1 MKTGS
6 KIRPHIFPRV
16 AYAGTEVICVKK
28 QRICSTWIG
37 LLWVIFAGTLLH
49 FVYGWTGENRVVG
62 LYAPV
67 SESSWE
73 HLKLLFTP
81 FLIYTIAEYFWLGKQ
96 YRGYLLV
103 RAEGVWLGML
113 TILSSFYTYQGILGF
128 HCLPLDILTF
138 LAGAGVCARF
148 CTAGWN
154 GHRAAT
160 GWGWQFLRRH
170 CWRSAYS
177 PKLRRSSGCFSRRM
191 RGTHSMT
198 LSPKFHPLRLQ
209 LTKFYAMIILT

>member
-1 MKTGS
+1 MCLVKTGS
-6 KIRPHIFPRV
+6 KIRPHIFPCA

-28 QRICSTWIG
+28 QRICSTWLG
-37 LLWVIFAGTLLH
+37 LLWVILAGTLLH

-148 CTAGWN
+148 C
-154 GHRAAT
+154 HRRLERAQGSNWLGLAILAAT
-160 GWGWQFLRRH
+160 LLAFGVFSEAPPQFGMFLPPD
-170 CWRSAYS
+170 AVA
-177 PKLRRSSGCFSRRM
+177 LI
-191 RGTHSMT
+191 
-198 LSPKFHPLRLQ
+198 Q
-209 LTKFYAMIILT
+209 